1 MPDLKSSR
9 GFGCEVRTTWGHSK
23 LFGSTGIF
31 NCVMSRAQGSEV
43 RGPFG
48 FGSLNLFTF
57 RHNLLDRAASPW
69 TFFFFWGGGKCF

>member
-1 MPDLKSSR
+1 MFSSFLFFFPGSRCVPDLKSSR
-9 GFGCEVRTTWGHSK
+9 GIGCEVRTTWGHSK

-48 FGSLNLFTF
+48 FG
-57 RHNLLDRAASPW
+57 H
-69 TFFFFWGGGKCF
+69 